1 MRIHKKTRPAT
12 VTKEQAIA
20 NEHQWL
26 TIDGVTCS
34 FPIVKMATLNISLPA
49 PMESFVRAQCEREY
63 GNVSEYFRSLVREKM
78 RQEIDADLRFL
89 DSTRSGAAA
98 GPSAEDE
105 EEVLALQKRVRKD
118 LARARRP

>member
-1 MRIHKKTRPAT
+1 
-12 VTKEQAIA
+12 
-20 NEHQWL
+20 
-26 TIDGVTCS
+26 
-34 FPIVKMATLNISLPA
+34 MATLNISLPA